1 MPPLYRRPDGRN
13 DAFARVGT
21 TEETAGML
29 GVRRECNRCGEV
41 SAMTRGRV
49 SE

>member
-21 TEETAGML
+21 TEEL
-29 GVRRECNRCGEV
+29 RECWVCGV
-41 SAMTRGRV
+41 SAIGVTKCRQ
-49 SE
+49 